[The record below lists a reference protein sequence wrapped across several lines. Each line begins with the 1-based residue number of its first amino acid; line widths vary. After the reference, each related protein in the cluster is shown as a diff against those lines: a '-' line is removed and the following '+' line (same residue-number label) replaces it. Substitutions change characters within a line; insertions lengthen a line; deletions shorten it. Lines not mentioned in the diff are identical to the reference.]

1 MNLQK
6 ICKQCNAHFEIT
18 DADILAYEKLSPVFQ
33 GQKYL
38 IPPPTLCPPCR
49 KQRRCVQRNDRNL
62 YQRKCDK
69 TGQTMISCYSPDK
82 PFTVYNRKDWLEVD
96 NTEFGR
102 DYDFSR
108 PFFEQFFDL
117 QKVTIKQNVIQSG
130 VMENSE
136 FNNFVGRLKN
146 SYMCFDAGQGE
157 EILYCNETGWLKSSV
172 DNTSTSFSEL
182 CYECVHVQNAY
193 NLLYSKY
200 CNNCSDSAF
209 LEFCNGCKHCIGCIN
224 LRNQEYCVFN
234 QKVSKEQYEE
244 VWNDIFQGT
253 NIAVNGFSQRAH
265 EFFQTQPHRALCNT
279 DAHDSTGDVLI
290 LCENMKNCF
299 NCFESKDC
307 AFCDDIYPGTQY
319 FYDVTGWGFHS
330 DFSYECIGVGSADHE
345 AASNQCRF
353 SCLCFY
359 GAYDVN
365 YSNYCFQNCQ
375 NLFGCSQLRKKQYC
389 ILNKQYT
396 KEEYEIMVPKIIEHM
411 IGTGEWGEFFPAWIS
426 QFAYNETWAMEY
438 FPLTREQVLQQ
449 GYVWKEKDPAQ
460 FRTPTAEI
468 PSFSSLEIDESFTKE
483 LLACEHCKRNYKI
496 MSSELAFYKKM
507 KLPIPAC
514 CPECRYQK
522 RLSQRNPRK
531 LWNRECVKCTENT
544 QTSYSPDRAERIYCE
559 KCYLESIY

>member
-1 MNLQK
+1 
-6 ICKQCNAHFEIT
+6 
-18 DADILAYEKLSPVFQ
+18 
-33 GQKYL
+33 
-38 IPPPTLCPPCR
+38 
-49 KQRRCVQRNDRNL
+49 
-62 YQRKCDK
+62 
-69 TGQTMISCYSPDK
+69 MISCYSPDK

-146 SYMCFDAGQGE
+146 CYMCFDAGQAE
-157 EILYCNETGWLKSSV
+157 EVLYSNEAGWLKSSV

-193 NLLYSKY
+193 NLLFSKY

-299 NCFESKDC
+299 NCFFKVFSK
-307 AFCDDIYPGTQY
+307 F
-319 FYDVTGWGFHS
+319 
-330 DFSYECIGVGSADHE
+330 
-345 AASNQCRF
+345 
-353 SCLCFY
+353 
-359 GAYDVN
+359 
-365 YSNYCFQNCQ
+365 
-375 NLFGCSQLRKKQYC
+375 
-389 ILNKQYT
+389 
-396 KEEYEIMVPKIIEHM
+396 
-411 IGTGEWGEFFPAWIS
+411 
-426 QFAYNETWAMEY
+426 
-438 FPLTREQVLQQ
+438 
-449 GYVWKEKDPAQ
+449 
-460 FRTPTAEI
+460 I
-468 PSFSSLEIDESFTKE
+468 PWSKT
-483 LLACEHCKRNYKI
+483 
-496 MSSELAFYKKM
+496 
-507 KLPIPAC
+507 
-514 CPECRYQK
+514 
-522 RLSQRNPRK
+522 
-531 LWNRECVKCTENT
+531 
-544 QTSYSPDRAERIYCE
+544 
-559 KCYLESIY
+559 